1 MSRMSLRGKWQE
13 SEDGSAD
20 PSSFSLTMT
29 TSSTA
34 GSSKSGQARKELV
47 MRHLSRAFSYLFIAL
62 CLGTTHRALAATNT
76 VTTTAD
82 TGAGSLRQTV
92 ASATAGDTI
101 NFTVTGT
108 ITLTSGEIALDK
120 GLTLS
125 GPGADVLA
133 VSGNNASRIFKP
145 GR

>member
-1 MSRMSLRGKWQE
+1 MSLRGKWQE

-47 MRHLSRAFSYLFIAL
+47 MRHFSRASSYLFIAL
-62 CLGTTHRALAATNT
+62 CLATTQRIWAATNT

-82 TGAGSLRQTV
+82 TGAGSLRAVV

-101 NFTVTGT
+101 N
-108 ITLTSGEIALDK
+108 
-120 GLTLS
+120 
-125 GPGADVLA
+125 
-133 VSGNNASRIFKP
+133 
-145 GR
+145 